1 VLAAFSCAD
10 ACSARSSKVRELGLL
25 CVDHKVLTTVCQLS
39 LRNPGIYDSF
49 SKFRCL
55 RDLEAKVR
63 PALLEKVGCQQLNLA
78 AALTV

>member
-49 SKFRCL
+49 SKVQVFTGSRSEGAA
-55 RDLEAKVR
+55 RT
-63 PALLEKVGCQQLNLA
+63 VGEGGLSTA
-78 AALTV
+78 